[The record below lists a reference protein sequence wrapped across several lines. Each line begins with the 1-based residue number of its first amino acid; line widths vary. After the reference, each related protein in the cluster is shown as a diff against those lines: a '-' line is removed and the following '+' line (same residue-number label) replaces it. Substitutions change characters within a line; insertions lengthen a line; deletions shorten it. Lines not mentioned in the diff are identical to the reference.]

1 MTQVQSELKEHG
13 LKTAM
18 WDLIFII
25 GRFTVILHIVIIVVL
40 VIFAIVFK
48 DHFTEFADFVGAS
61 CITMN
66 CILLPT
72 VFYLVKAWDR
82 IAIYE
87 KVAAGIVLVACSFL
101 GCYVTYTAGK
111 ALFSPTEND
120 AQFPYCHADF
130 ENTINYNY
138 SLVYHGNNPS
148 STCMTRSLTLQ

>member
-1 MTQVQSELKEHG
+1 
-13 LKTAM
+13 
-18 WDLIFII
+18 DLIFII